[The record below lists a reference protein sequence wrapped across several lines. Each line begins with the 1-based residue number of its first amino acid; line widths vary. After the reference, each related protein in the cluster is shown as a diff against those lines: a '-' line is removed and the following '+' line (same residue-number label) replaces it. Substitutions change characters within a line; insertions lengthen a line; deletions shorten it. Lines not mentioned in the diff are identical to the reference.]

1 MSTVNLSEVARF
13 LESGINLG
21 RRPVDCLHLLK
32 EDELTAVINS
42 FLRANAPMRTIKLG
56 LAVGHNDRVNAIK
69 MLRSIVKNC
78 SLLEAKNFVECAGEL
93 TVTDQ
98 QLTELR
104 RAMAHII
111 AK

>member
-1 MSTVNLSEVARF
+1 MSTVNLSAIATF
-13 LESGINLG
+13 MESGLTLG
-21 RRPVDCLHLLK
+21 RSPLECLRLLN
-32 EDELTAVINS
+32 EAELEAVIDS
-42 FLRANAPMRTIKLG
+42 FLKANRPMRTIKLG
-56 LAVGHNDRVNAIK
+56 LAVENSDRVNAIK
-69 MLRSIVKNC
+69 TLRSIVKNC

-104 RAMAHII
+104 QAMAHII